1 MAKAV
6 SGTDSVPLPP
16 LFQPVSFSD
25 LPGWA
30 DDDHLPA
37 FQAFRRSAFHV
48 LAKPYRSG
56 SLGVAFESFAP
67 AYADARQISLQS
79 EADARGF
86 FEKHF
91 APAFVSPGDAQTGFV
106 TGFYEPVVEASPVRA
121 AGFTVPLLK
130 RPDDLIEMD
139 DANRPPGLD
148 PYLAFARRTETGPVE
163 YYDRPAIEQGALKDR
178 GLEIAWLK
186 SRVDAFFIHVQG
198 AARLEMTD
206 GTVKRVTY
214 AAKSGQRFTGIGKVL
229 ADLGEIP
236 LAEVTMQ
243 SIRAWLAENPGRVDE
258 VLWRNRSYIFFREA
272 PVDDTELGPVAAAKV
287 PLTPGRS
294 VAVDRL
300 LHTFGTPFYIDA
312 PSLTA
317 FGGKEFRRLMIAQDT
332 GSAILGPAR
341 GDLFA
346 GSGDAACEVAG
357 VVRNAA
363 DFYALLPRPLFEAA
377 R

>member
-1 MAKAV
+1 M
-6 SGTDSVPLPP
+6 PLSP
-16 LFQPVSFSD
+16 LFQPVSFAD

-56 SLGVAFESFAP
+56 SLGVAFESFAL

-79 EADARGF
+79 EADARDF
-86 FEKHF
+86 FERHF
-91 APAFVSPGDAQTGFV
+91 APAFVSPGESQTGFV
-106 TGFYEPVVEASPVRA
+106 TGFYEPVVEASPARA
-121 AGFTVPLLK
+121 ADFTVPLLK
-130 RPDDLIEMD
+130 RPDDLIDMD

-236 LAEVTMQ
+236 LERGDDAVDPRLVGEK
-243 SIRAWLAENPGRVDE
+243 SGARRRDSLAE
-258 VLWRNRSYIFFREA
+258 
-272 PVDDTELGPVAAAKV
+272 
-287 PLTPGRS
+287 PL
-294 VAVDRL
+294 L
-300 LHTFGTPFYIDA
+300 Y
-312 PSLTA
+312 
-317 FGGKEFRRLMIAQDT
+317 
-332 GSAILGPAR
+332 
-341 GDLFA
+341 
-346 GSGDAACEVAG
+346 
-357 VVRNAA
+357 
-363 DFYALLPRPLFEAA
+363 LLPRGCG
-377 R
+377 